1 MTVRS
6 TAASGASRVSD
17 RGGCIVILLGARPDG
32 RLERHRVS
40 TSLKP
45 GRQRQAENV
54 RSGCFL
60 AIPMRFALCYGPG
73 AVTPPPRLTLWGS
86 ELSPF
91 ALKLRAC
98 LDWAELPYEWLPAE
112 GGRLRNLRV
121 DWRIERAKRTRT
133 VERYP
138 HLDPLDEYP
147 LVPFLVV
154 DDRRVLYDSSA
165 LAQWIDDCHPAPHGR
180 LVPTD
185 PAVAFVARLIDEA
198 FDELGLYLVHHNRWV
213 MSATT
218 NDAGARLAREFR
230 RVLPPGTG
238 WIMARRF
245 SERQVR
251 RLPYLFS
258 VAPRGFTVGL
268 RPALT
273 PPAPVGFPPTH
284 AILEEAWAALL
295 ASIDAVLAR
304 RPYLLGD
311 GFTIADA
318 GVYGQLAMNLA
329 DPTAAADIR
338 RRAPTTF
345 AWLRAIRDR
354 RHAGAGGTPRLETD
368 LADLLA
374 VIGRTFVPLMQ
385 QNARAYDDA
394 CARGERTFNERAFE
408 RGRALY
414 DGTLLGKPF
423 RSVVKTFQVRI
434 WRELRAAWDA
444 LDRDARTRLAP
455 LVTGVMLGFD

>member
-1 MTVRS
+1 MTSPR
-6 TAASGASRVSD
+6 
-17 RGGCIVILLGARPDG
+17 
-32 RLERHRVS
+32 
-40 TSLKP
+40 
-45 GRQRQAENV
+45 
-54 RSGCFL
+54 L
-60 AIPMRFALCYGPG
+60 AI
-73 AVTPPPRLTLWGS
+73 WGS

-98 LDWAELPYEWLPAE
+98 LDWARLPYEWLPAD
-112 GGRLRNLRV
+112 GGRLRNLRANV
-121 DWRIERAKRTRT
+121 LVERAKRTRR
-133 VERYP
+133 VERHP
-138 HLDPLDEYP
+138 RLDPLDEYP
-147 LVPFLVV
+147 LVPFLLV

-165 LAQWIDDCHPAPHGR
+165 LAQWIDDCHPAAHGR
-180 LVPTD
+180 LVPTE

-213 MSATT
+213 TSART

-258 VAPRGFTVGL
+258 VAPAGFDVGL
-268 RPALT
+268 RPGLT
-273 PPAPVGFPPTH
+273 PPTPAGFPPTH
-284 AILEEAWAALL
+284 AILAEAWAAYL
-295 ASIDAVLAR
+295 ASLERVLTR

-329 DPTAAADIR
+329 DPTAADDIR

-345 AWLRAIRDR
+345 AWLHAIRAR
-354 RHAGAGGTPRLETD
+354 RHAGTGGTPTLAPD
-368 LADLLA
+368 LADLLGIVA
-374 VIGRTFVPLMQ
+374 RTFVPLMW
-385 QNARAYDDA
+385 QNARAYDEA
-394 CARGERTFNERAFE
+394 RARGETLFNERAFD
-408 RGRALY
+408 RGRSLY
-414 DGTLLGKPF
+414 DGTLLGRPF

-444 LDRDARTRLAP
+444 LDADARDRLAP
-455 LVTGVMLGFD
+455 LVTAETLGVD